1 MSANGTWA
9 SVLLKEGPLVTEH
22 AKCFSTRTRVFYL
35 GMFRINMFGIR
46 LFATEFWTIRNSK
59 PDRGKRFFYSP
70 QQTDLG
76 STQPLIQRLPGVNL
90 PRCEADHSPPP
101 DIEVKN
107 KWS

>member
-1 MSANGTWA
+1 M
-9 SVLLKEGPLVTEH
+9 TEH